1 MSVTVKAVVKNS
13 PAYKI
18 GMRENE
24 ILVKLNGNE
33 IMDVLDYRFYQNSDR
48 LEVEY
53 INAKGKIKIKKLR
66 KKEYDELGLEFE
78 TYLMDKK
85 HSCRNKCIF
94 CFIDQLPKGLR
105 DTLYFK
111 DDDSRLSFLFGNYIT
126 LTNITE
132 HEVERIIKMHISPV
146 NISVHTTNPELRVK
160 MMNNKNAGKVLDI
173 IYRFNEAGIKLNCQL
188 VLVPDYNDGNELE
201 RSLKVLTALENVECV
216 AAVPVGLTRYRE
228 GLCEISPFDKKRAED
243 TLEILEKYGDLTLQ
257 KYGERR
263 VFAADEFYILAEKE
277 LPSADYYEEFLQLEN
292 GVGLVPL
299 LLNEFDE
306 AIKTCDISLKNNRK
320 ITIATGEAA
329 APFIKSMVDK
339 AAKKWDNLE
348 CGVFSVK
355 NNFFGGEITVA
366 GLITAID
373 LEEQLKGKDLGE
385 ELLIPSV
392 MLRDGGD
399 MFLDSVTIEELS
411 QRLNIKITPVDN
423 DGYELLDKIL
433 GVVEENG

>member
-1 MSVTVKAVVKNS
+1 MSVIVKTVIKGS

-18 GMRENE
+18 GMRQGDT
-24 ILVKLNGNE
+24 LVKICGNE
-33 IMDVLDYRFYQNSDR
+33 IMDVLDYRFYQTQDKLTVEFINS
-48 LEVEY
+48 
-53 INAKGKIKIKKLR
+53 KGKVKIKKLG

-105 DTLYFK
+105 SSLYFK

-132 HEVERIIKMHISPV
+132 HEVDRIIKMHISPI

-160 MMNNKNAGKVLDI
+160 MMNNKNAGKALDI

-188 VLVPDYNDGNELE
+188 VLVPGYNDGEELR
-201 RSLKVLTALENVECV
+201 RSLEDLTALENVECI
-216 AAVPVGLTRYRE
+216 AAVPVGLTKYRE
-228 GLCEISPFDKKRAED
+228 GLCEISPFDKKKAED
-243 TLEILEKYGDLTLQ
+243 TLRILEEFGEETLK

-263 VFAADEFYILAEKE
+263 VFGADEFYILAERK
-277 LPSADYYEEFLQLEN
+277 LPDADFYEEFLQLEN

-299 LLNEFDE
+299 LLSESDE
-306 AIKTCDISLKNNRK
+306 AISLCDYILKEKRN
-320 ITIATGEAA
+320 ITIATGESAY
-329 APFIKSMVDK
+329 PFIKTIVDK
-339 AAKKWDNLE
+339 TEKKWDNLK
-348 CGVFSVK
+348 CNVVSVK
-355 NNFFGGEITVA
+355 NNFFGGHINVA
-366 GLITAID
+366 GLITATD
-373 LEEQLKGKDLGE
+373 LEEQLKGKDLGD

-399 MFLDSVTIEELS
+399 MFLDSVTLEELS
-411 QRLNIKITPVDN
+411 QKLNIKITPVDN
-423 DGYELLDKIL
+423 DGFQLVDKIL
-433 GVVEENG
+433 GIKE